1 MSVDPATVKKVARL
15 ARIRV
20 DDAELPALA
29 DEVNGIL
36 HFVEQL
42 QAVDVTGVE
51 PLTSVVHRSLPLR
64 DDVITD
70 GGDPEKVLANAPNRI
85 ESFFTVPK
93 VVE

>member
-64 DDVITD
+64 EDVITD

-85 ESFFTVPK
+85 EGFFTVPK

>member
-36 HFVEQL
+36 HFVDQL

-70 GGDPEKVLANAPNRI
+70 GGDPERVLANAPNRI

>member
-1 MSVDPATVKKVARL
+1 MSVDPATVKKIARL

-20 DDAELPALA
+20 DEAELPALA
-29 DEVNGIL
+29 EEVNGIL

-42 QAVDVTGVE
+42 QSVDVSGVE

-64 DDVITD
+64 DDVVTD
-70 GGDPEKVLANAPNRI
+70 GGDAEAVLKNAPDRM

>member
-1 MSVDPATVKKVARL
+1 MSVDPATVKKIARL

-29 DEVNGIL
+29 AEVNGIL
-36 HFVEQL
+36 GFVEQL
-42 QAVDVTGVE
+42 QAVDVSGVE
-51 PLTSVVHRSLPLR
+51 PMTSVVHVKLPR
-64 DDVITD
+64 RVDAVTD
-70 GGDPEKVLANAPNRI
+70 GGDAEVVLANAPGRL

>member
-1 MSVDPATVKKVARL
+1 MSVDPATVKKVAHL

-42 QAVDVTGVE
+42 QSVDVTGVA

-64 DDVITD
+64 ADVITD
-70 GGDPEKVLANAPNRI
+70 GGDPEKVLANAPDRL

>member
-20 DDAELPALA
+20 DEAELPALA

-85 ESFFTVPK
+85 EGFFTVPK

>member
-1 MSVDPATVKKVARL
+1 MSVDPATVKKIARL
-15 ARIRV
+15 ARLRV
-20 DDAELPALA
+20 DEAELPALA
-29 DEVNGIL
+29 EEVNGIL

-51 PLTSVVHRSLPLR
+51 PLTSVVHVALPR
-64 DDVITD
+64 RQDVVTD
-70 GGDPEKVLANAPNRI
+70 GGDAEAVLANAPNRI

>member
-51 PLTSVVHRSLPLR
+51 PLTSVVHRSLALR

>member
-1 MSVDPATVKKVARL
+1 MSVDPATVKKIARL

-20 DDAELPALA
+20 DEAELPALA

-42 QAVDVTGVE
+42 QSVDVEGVA

-64 DDVITD
+64 DDVVTD
-70 GGDPEKVLANAPNRI
+70 GGSAETLLANAPDRI
-85 ESFFTVPK
+85 ECFFTVPK

>member
-1 MSVDPATVKKVARL
+1 MSVDPATVKKIARL

-29 DEVNGIL
+29 AEVNGIL

-42 QAVDVTGVE
+42 QSVDVSGVE
-51 PLTSVVHRSLPLR
+51 PMTSVVHVKLPR
-64 DDVITD
+64 RADAVTD
-70 GGDPEKVLANAPNRI
+70 GGDPEVVLANAPGRL

>member
-1 MSVDPATVKKVARL
+1 MSVDPATVKKIARL

-20 DDAELPALA
+20 DEAELPALA

-42 QAVDVTGVE
+42 QAVDVAGVE
-51 PLTSVVHRSLPLR
+51 PLASVVHRSLPLR

-70 GGDPEKVLANAPNRI
+70 GGDAERVLANAPNRI
-85 ESFFTVPK
+85 DSFFTVPK